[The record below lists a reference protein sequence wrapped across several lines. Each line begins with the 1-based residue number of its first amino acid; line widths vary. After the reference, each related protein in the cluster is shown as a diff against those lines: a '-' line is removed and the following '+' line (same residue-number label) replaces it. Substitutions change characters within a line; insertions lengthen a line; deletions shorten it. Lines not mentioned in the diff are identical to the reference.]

1 MTLQCTDRA
10 PHQKVQQRY
19 RITYTSSTE
28 KHTETNVQETA
39 VPGIGDWTVQY
50 FAMRVFGWPDAF
62 PYSDLGILK
71 ALKTNNPR
79 QALAAAESWRPWR
92 AYAAMHLWKSLEK
105 KL

>member
-39 VPGIGDWTVQY
+39 VPGIGD
-50 FAMRVFGWPDAF
+50 GN
-62 PYSDLGILK
+62 S
-71 ALKTNNPR
+71 NNYAPTT
-79 QALAAAESWRPWR
+79 QSFSKNSINGSYLAN
-92 AYAAMHLWKSLEK
+92 SL
-105 KL
+105 